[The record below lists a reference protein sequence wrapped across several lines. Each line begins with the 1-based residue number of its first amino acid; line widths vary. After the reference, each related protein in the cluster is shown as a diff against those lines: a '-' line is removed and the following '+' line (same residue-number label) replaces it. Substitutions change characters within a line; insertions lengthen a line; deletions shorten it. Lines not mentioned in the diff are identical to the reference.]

1 MQRRRGFTL
10 VELLV
15 VIAIVGLLIGLLLP
29 AVQAARESARR
40 TQCASNLRQVGLAI
54 LRFADSHQERWPET
68 THTVEEDPITGVQFT
83 KTWIYTIAPYTE
95 DVDAIRI
102 CPSDRLGH
110 LRLLG
115 KGTSYTLNGYLSK
128 ELRPPNNFDNRRKVV
143 ATSRTVIAFE
153 LSEKKDSALE
163 RSEDP
168 ATLDPYN
175 DHVHSFNWFSTSNL
189 NNRAVVTAVGNEIA
203 IDRHH
208 DTSHFLYADG
218 HVELISVEQIE
229 AWAAQPFNFAK
240 PPS

>member
-1 MQRRRGFTL
+1 MKRLRGFTL

-40 TQCASNLRQVGLAI
+40 TQCASNLRQVGIAI
-54 LRFADSHQERWPET
+54 LRFADHHQERWPET
-68 THTVEEDPITGVQFT
+68 SHTVEPDPDTGKFT
-83 KTWIYTIAPYTE
+83 KAWIYTIAPYLE

-102 CPSDRLGH
+102 CPSDELAR

-128 ELRPPNNFDNRRKVV
+128 EARPAFDNRRKVV
-143 ATSRTVIAFE
+143 ATSQTVIAFE
-153 LSEKKDSALE
+153 LSEKKDIGAQ
-163 RSEDP
+163 RTDNP
-168 ATLDPYN
+168 ADIDPYN
-175 DHVHSFNWFSTSNL
+175 DHVHSFNWFSTSNI
-189 NNRAVVTAVGNEIA
+189 NNRAVVTAVGSEVA
-203 IDRHH
+203 IDRHQ

-218 HVELISVEQIE
+218 HVDVISVEQLE
-229 AWAAQPFNFAK
+229 TWAAQPFNFAK